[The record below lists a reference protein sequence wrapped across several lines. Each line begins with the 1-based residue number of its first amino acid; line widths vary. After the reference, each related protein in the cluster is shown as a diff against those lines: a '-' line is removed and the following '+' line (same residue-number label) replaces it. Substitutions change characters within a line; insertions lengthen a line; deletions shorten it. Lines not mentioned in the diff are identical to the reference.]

1 MKSFWMGLCGLCFLF
16 CSAAISPAQKVNDPI
31 VVLIG
36 LDGFRWDYL
45 DKYHPPTLTKM
56 AADGVRAERMVP
68 SFPSLTFPNFYALAT
83 GLRPEH
89 HGIVNNSMFDPVL
102 KETFTLNSPTAKEGK
117 WWGGQP
123 IWVTAEKQ
131 GLHAGCMFWPGAEA
145 EIDGVRPS
153 EWRPYSDAYPPMDR
167 VDSVLEWLGRPAA
180 ERPRLIT
187 IYFHE
192 VDTAGH
198 AYGPNS
204 PETGQAVGVVDS
216 ALAELIKGIDR
227 LGLSDRTNFVVVAD
241 HGMTEVSAE
250 RIIGLS
256 TLIDLKTVQVDAA
269 GSVAGLRPH
278 REEDLDTIYQ
288 ALVAKQDHFHVYRRE
303 EMPEEL
309 HYRASPR
316 IPPIILLAD
325 EGWAIEKYPLK
336 SDDGF
341 KRKGS
346 HGFDPHLISMG
357 ATFIAEGPSLRRGVV
372 IPPFD
377 NINVYNLL
385 CALLKIKPAP
395 NDGDDRLVKECLAP

>member
-1 MKSFWMGLCGLCFLF
+1 MRSFRTGLCGLCFLL
-16 CSAAISPAQKVNDPI
+16 CGAALSSAQKVNAPI
-31 VVLIG
+31 VVLVG

-45 DKYHPPTLTKM
+45 DKYHPPTLTKL
-56 AADGVRAERMVP
+56 AADGVRAERMIP
-68 SFPSLTFPNFYALAT
+68 SFPSLTFPNFYTLAT

-89 HGIVNNSMFDPVL
+89 HGIVNNSMFDPEA
-102 KETFTLNSPTAKEGK
+102 KETFTLSSLTAKDGK

-167 VDSVLEWLGRPAA
+167 VKSVLEWLGRPTA
-180 ERPRLIT
+180 ERPRLVT

-198 AYGPNS
+198 AYAPDS
-204 PETGQAVGVVDS
+204 PETGQAVGVVDA
-216 ALAELIKGIDR
+216 ALAELLAGVDR
-227 LGLSDRTNFVVVAD
+227 LGLLDRTNFVVVAD
-241 HGMTEVSAE
+241 HGMAEVSGE
-250 RIIGLS
+250 RIIGLC
-256 TLIDLKTVQVDAA
+256 TLLDLKTVQVEAT
-269 GSVAGLRPH
+269 GSVAGLRPQ
-278 REEDLDTIYQ
+278 RQEDLNAIYD
-288 ALVAKQDHFHVYRRE
+288 ALAAKQEHFQVFRRE
-303 EMPEEL
+303 EMPEEF

-325 EGWAIEKYPLK
+325 EGWTIARYPLK
-336 SDDGF
+336 SEDSF
-341 KRKGS
+341 KLKGS
-346 HGFDPHLISMG
+346 HGFDPRLVSMG
-357 ATFIAEGPSLRRGVV
+357 ATFIAEGPSLRKGVV

-377 NINVYNLL
+377 NIHVYNLL

-395 NDGDDRLVKECLAP
+395 NDGDEQLVKECLAP